1 MSFINDR
8 LVLGQVPISHPITT
22 NKIDIWDCT
31 EKAQTIEF
39 SPSASDLK
47 KMNSAY
53 ENRKQ
58 LAEKLFQNEINNIP
72 HSICVRGK
80 KQLELYHGSKSD
92 ITKRF
97 TTSAAPTFDP
107 ESMSAIVIEMS
118 PLIKAKA
125 YATQANGITTFGEFS
140 LLLYYEVM
148 KLGANY
154 QRIDCV
160 FDRYFEKSL
169 KESTWS
175 GRGEGS
181 QYPFERDSTTI
192 LFQMA
197 ESFLSNSDNRDKLN
211 KYLLENL

>member
-1 MSFINDR
+1 
-8 LVLGQVPISHPITT
+8 
-22 NKIDIWDCT
+22 
-31 EKAQTIEF
+31 
-39 SPSASDLK
+39 
-47 KMNSAY
+47 
-53 ENRKQ
+53 
-58 LAEKLFQNEINNIP
+58 
-72 HSICVRGK
+72 
-80 KQLELYHGSKSD
+80 
-92 ITKRF
+92 
-97 TTSAAPTFDP
+97 
-107 ESMSAIVIEMS
+107 MSAIVIEMS
-118 PLIKAKA
+118 SLIKAKA
-125 YATQANGITTFGEFS
+125 YATQTNGITTFGEFS

-175 GRGEGS
+175 GGGEGS
-181 QYPFERDSTTI
+181 QYPFEGDSSTI